1 MNSGAG
7 SGLRHSVIGDGS
19 GSGSRN
25 MNSVG
30 SSGSQGSYNAPPDHE
45 VDYVEKCPRGQYV
58 RYNEVLGKGAFKTVY
73 KAFDQVDGIEVAWNR
88 VKIDE
93 HENVIKF
100 YDSWIDEKKKTIN
113 MITELFTSGSLRQYR
128 KKHKTVDMKAIK
140 NWARQILRGLDYL
153 HSQIPPVIHRDLKCD
168 NILVNGNQGEVK
180 IGDLGLATILQQPTA
195 KSVIGTPEFMAP
207 ELYEEEYN
215 ELVDIYS
222 FGMCLLEMVTLDYP
236 YSECKNPAQIFR
248 KVTKGVKPAA
258 LGKVSSPEVKV
269 FIEKC
274 LAPAS
279 QRLSAKE
286 LLRDPFLQSEHSK
299 LPVVDLLQIPNE
311 APRFLS
317 SFICGPHSMDIDHEY
332 NQSRC
337 PDSNSGSSC
346 SSVLEIQRVHL
357 NNEFRL
363 KGRKNDDSSISLTLR
378 IADQGGR
385 VRNIHFL
392 FYLDS
397 DTALAVAAEMVEQ
410 LELAEHDVAFI
421 ADFIDF
427 LIMRIL
433 PNWKPSSCCPS
444 STERRAS
451 GLTLVPD
458 QWETPMAGSPAELVV
473 KQDDA
478 CEFHMDPRIFVPA
491 VNGHNLYGNSIIASP
506 HVSFALSPC
515 FTINTGNKLSHG
527 SATSEVLGEDSLRSV
542 MSKGSSA
549 EACERDFRDLYS
561 AECRLHAVESGN
573 LEYPAHRDQLAE
585 NSDLVLSDQ
594 DTFSKG
600 SPCSTLTLQRRD
612 PEAELKLELD
622 AIEAQYQQWFQEL
635 LRMKQDAM
643 EETKKRWM
651 TKDKVVVH

>member
-1 MNSGAG
+1 MKKAG
-7 SGLRHSVIGDGS
+7 GS
-19 GSGSRN
+19 AATIDDSEVEEITSYTIVLASR
-25 MNSVG
+25 
-30 SSGSQGSYNAPPDHE
+30 
-45 VDYVEKCPRGQYV
+45 
-58 RYNEVLGKGAFKTVY
+58 
-73 KAFDQVDGIEVAWNR
+73 
-88 VKIDE
+88 
-93 HENVIKF
+93 
-100 YDSWIDEKKKTIN
+100 
-113 MITELFTSGSLRQYR
+113 YR

-195 KSVIGTPEFMAP
+195 KSVIGIKNPEFMAP

-222 FGMCLLEMVTLDYP
+222 FGMCLSEMVTLDYP

-248 KVTKGVKPAA
+248 KVTKSKN
-258 LGKVSSPEVKV
+258 S
-269 FIEKC
+269 FEKC

-363 KGRKNDDSSISLTLR
+363 KGKKNDDSSISLTLR

-410 LELAEHDVAFI
+410 LDLAEHD
-421 ADFIDF
+421 
-427 LIMRIL
+427 RREKSKW
-433 PNWKPSSCCPS
+433 PNLDARSM
-444 STERRAS
+444 
-451 GLTLVPD
+451 
-458 QWETPMAGSPAELVV
+458 ETPVAGSPAELVV

-491 VNGHNLYGNSIIASP
+491 VNGHNL
-506 HVSFALSPC
+506 
-515 FTINTGNKLSHG
+515 
-527 SATSEVLGEDSLRSV
+527 SV

-549 EACERDFRDLYS
+549 EASERDFRDLYC
-561 AECRLHAVESGN
+561 AECRMRGVESGS

-635 LRMKQDAM
+635 
-643 EETKKRWM
+643 
-651 TKDKVVVH
+651 